1 LVTFDERSEQVK
13 NQWMVLVDVI
23 GEIERERHPLHVL
36 TVAPDGSQTTPAMA
50 QRLVECLPSDLAHG
64 ARVISLHVDR
74 RALVLKNRYGRVGHW
89 FETMQE
95 IPPPPEEGLG
105 PEPGILAPRVTDL
118 ARAHL
123 RPEHP
128 RDHIEPAAD
137 TCASCS
143 ETLGSPS
150 PCAITHDFGPGAYP
164 APKDEATA
172 LAYGTWDPERPGV
185 RITRGDRSDEEMRE
199 AGRAAL
205 ATMAE
210 PWSPKPGGR
219 VRTVDPLTGCALYG
233 KSEQARRRPGVA
245 GAIWLRGNPTL
256 GDWWIVRHDDG
267 TEAPYDES
275 ELRPE
280 PGTKG
285 GV

>member
-118 ARAHL
+118 ARAHF
-123 RPEHP
+123 RPEAA
-128 RDHIEPAAD
+128 RGDRNGAATLVIEHGTLDDLNRA
-137 TCASCS
+137 TAS
-143 ETLGSPS
+143 
-150 PCAITHDFGPGAYP
+150 
-164 APKDEATA
+164 PKREPDEATA
-172 LAYGTWDPERPGV
+172 VAYGTWD
-185 RITRGDRSDEEMRE
+185 GDRATADRNFAERIDSSAD
-199 AGRAAL
+199 RA
-205 ATMAE
+205 M
-210 PWSPKPGGR
+210 G
-219 VRTVDPLTGCALYG
+219 
-233 KSEQARRRPGVA
+233 Q
-245 GAIWLRGNPTL
+245 
-256 GDWWIVRHDDG
+256 
-267 TEAPYDES
+267 